1 MKAEDIQMDVV
12 FDVRTADF
20 ASWFAFVPLV
30 VLLTALVVELVRR
43 RQELREVFRS
53 PRRPHIAIYLLA
65 GVVLALLTG
74 ARFLSY
80 VEEKKEFVRVL
91 NANQARV
98 VEGEITNYTPQA
110 WTGRPLE
117 KFQVGSEGFSFDGF
131 GASPAYH
138 KRRRSGGPLQE
149 GMRVRV
155 FEFRGSI
162 LRVEV
167 LPTGAREIQSR

>member
-1 MKAEDIQMDVV
+1 MNAGAIQMDVV

-30 VLLTALVVELVRR
+30 VLLAALFVELVRR
-43 RQELREVFRS
+43 RREIRELFVARKN
-53 PRRPHIAIYLLA
+53 PHMAIYLLA
-65 GVVLALLTG
+65 GVVLAFLTG
-74 ARFLSY
+74 ARILSY
-80 VEEKKEFVRVL
+80 AEEKNEFVRVL
-91 NANQARV
+91 NADQARV

-117 KFQVGSEGFSFDGF
+117 KFQVGSEQFSFDGF
-131 GASPAYH
+131 GASSAYH
-138 KRRRSGGPLQE
+138 QRVRSGGPIQE

-155 FEFRGSI
+155 FEFRGNI

-167 LPTGAREIQSR
+167 FPIGTRATPE